1 MSSTI
6 GKNIKI
12 SIFGESHGKGIGV
25 VIDGLPA
32 GESVD
37 IEELKD
43 FMKRRAPGTSDL
55 ATKRKE
61 GDIPEILSGLYQDR
75 TTGSPLAAMIRNS
88 DQRSKD
94 YSNLKD
100 IPRPS
105 HADYTSYLKYGG
117 HADMRGGGHFSGRLT
132 APLCIAG
139 GIAKQILAAKGIYIG
154 AHLSSIEK
162 IEDQRWDPVEIT
174 KEELLSP
181 GKKEIPVIDEEAGN
195 KIREKILEMIK
206 DLDSVGG
213 VIECAAIG
221 VPGGLGNPIF
231 DGLENRIAQMIFGI
245 PGVRG
250 IEFGTGFE
258 GTRMQGSKHNDSLQI
273 QGEEVKTLTNHAGG
287 INGGISNGM
296 PILFRVGMKPTA
308 SISMEQDSFSISEMK
323 NKKLV
328 IKGRHDPC
336 IAIRA
341 IPVVEA
347 ALAIILLDEMAGEES
362 GFKRD

>member
-6 GKNIKI
+6 GKNISI
-12 SIFGESHGKGIGV
+12 SIFGESHGRAIGV

-32 GESVD
+32 GEEID
-37 IEELKD
+37 MEKLKA
-43 FMKRRAPGTSDL
+43 FMKRRAPGASDL

-61 GDIPEILSGLYQDR
+61 GDIPEFLSGLYMDH

-117 HADMRGGGHFSGRLT
+117 YADMRGGGHFSGRLT

-139 GIAKQILAAKGIYIG
+139 GIAKQILERKGIFVG

-162 IEDQRWDPVEIT
+162 IEDKKWDPVRIE

-181 GKKEIPVIDEEAGN
+181 GTKELPVIDDTKGQQM
-195 KIREKILEMIK
+195 RRLILQMIK

-231 DGLENRIAQMIFGI
+231 QGLENRISQMIFGI

-258 GTRMQGSKHNDSLQI
+258 GTRMKGSEHNDSLQI
-273 QGEEVKTLTNHAGG
+273 KEGLVQTLTNHAGG

-296 PILFRVGMKPTA
+296 PIIFRVGMKPTA
-308 SISMEQDSFSISEMK
+308 SISSEQDSFSISEK
-323 NKKLV
+323 ENKKLV

-336 IAIRA
+336 VAIRA

-347 ALAIILLDEMAGEES
+347 ALAIVILDEMAGGKY